1 LSLGG
6 DGHFLSIAQYI
17 KNDNLPMIG
26 VNSDPV
32 RSNGFLCDF
41 NIYPNSTQNHMDQLM
56 LRLIN
61 IDKAE
66 FKYRSRLSVDV
77 ERHVVDEN
85 TKDTELQKITNK
97 LCLNEIVLEES
108 HGAKTCTYVRF
119 YCFMIFRI
127 SQLMH

>member
-1 LSLGG
+1 
-6 DGHFLSIAQYI
+6 
-17 KNDNLPMIG
+17 MIG

-41 NIYPNSTQNHMDQLM
+41 NIYPDSTQDHMDQLM

-61 IDKAE
+61 IDKTE

-127 SQLMH
+127 SLLMN